1 MDAKAFLKELID
13 IPGVSGY
20 EDEISRVIMDAFKP
34 YCHEVRRDAFF
45 NVYGKN
51 RQCRTE
57 GTQDNAGCSPG

>member
-34 YCHEVRRDAFF
+34 YCQKYAVTSF
-45 NVYGKN
+45 
-51 RQCRTE
+51 
-57 GTQDNAGCSPG
+57 